1 MKKVLKVLA
10 IILGVALVVNG
21 VFCFTMML
29 LGSASVFVGVV
40 QSLWGVAGIVLL
52 WRVLRS
58 KKKVVSKKA
67 IQ

>member
-1 MKKVLKVLA
+1 MKKALKVLA
-10 IILGVALVVNG
+10 IILGVALVANG
-21 VFCFTMML
+21 VFLFGLML
-29 LGSASVFVGVV
+29 FGMVDTTIGTI

-58 KKKVVSKKA
+58 KKKVVSKKE